1 MGAFVGVGIPRNA
14 KPSKQQPARQ
24 TGKTREQLLYMQ
36 SLMTRALAQYEAG
49 RFAEVEPL
57 SLKVLAVDAHHA
69 DALYVLG
76 MAAFKTGRFE
86 LAVRM
91 IGRAIAVNDRQ
102 PFFHAN
108 LGNALQAQ
116 GKTDEAVVSLE
127 RALAINPNHV
137 EACFNLGNIYFV
149 QKKYDEAAACFKRA
163 VGARPEYADAWCNLG
178 NVLKTQRKLD
188 ESVDSY
194 EHALALLPDHP
205 DLYCNLGDALHLR
218 GNLEEAVTCFKR
230 TMALNPDHSKA
241 CNCLGNAYFDKG
253 MLKESVAHCARAV
266 ELSPEFYDAQMNVSL
281 LQLLQGEY
289 LSGWRN
295 YEVRWKV
302 YPARQVDRPLWQ
314 GAAAPDGPASPAARI
329 QGRRILLHTEQGL
342 GDSIQFLRYVPLVHA
357 AGGTVVLDVP
367 PRLRRLAAQLPGVAA
382 LVTTGDP
389 LPPFDCHCPL
399 MSLPQ
404 AFATTL
410 DTIPAR
416 VPYLAAPAEALQAA
430 ATLPWHEGVM
440 RIGLTW
446 TGNPSHPKNWSR
458 TIPLALLEPL
468 FKLDGAHFFSLQMG
482 PAVAELAAAKADITD
497 LAPVTGD
504 MADTAAQM
512 AHLDLILTVDTSI
525 AHLAGAL
532 GKPTWLLLP
541 ALPDW
546 RWLLDREDSPWYPT
560 VRLFRQPKAGDWQ
573 SVVETL
579 QRALLGRLAPLEKL
593 AQGIA
598 E

>member
-1 MGAFVGVGIPRNA
+1 
-14 KPSKQQPARQ
+14 
-24 TGKTREQLLYMQ
+24 
-36 SLMTRALAQYEAG
+36 
-49 RFAEVEPL
+49 
-57 SLKVLAVDAHHA
+57 
-69 DALYVLG
+69 LYVLG

-91 IGRAIAVNDRQ
+91 ICRAIAVNERQ

-108 LGNALQAQ
+108 LGNALRAQ
-116 GKTDEAVVSLE
+116 GKTDEAVASLE

-188 ESVDSY
+188 EAVDSY
-194 EHALALLPDHP
+194 NHALALLPDHA

-218 GNLEEAVTCFKR
+218 GNLDEAMACFKR
-230 TMALNPDHSKA
+230 TMALNPEHTKA

-266 ELSPEFYDAQMNVSL
+266 ELNPEFYDAQMNVSL

-289 LSGWRN
+289 LAGWRN

-302 YPARQVDRPLWQ
+302 YPARQFEQPLWQ
-314 GAAAPDGPASPAARI
+314 GAAALDGPGSPAARI

-342 GDSIQFLRYVPLVHA
+342 GDALQFLRYVPLVHA

-382 LVTTGDP
+382 LVTTGDV
-389 LPPFDCHCPL
+389 LPAFDCQCPL

-404 AFATTL
+404 AFGTTL
-410 DTIPAR
+410 ESIPAR
-416 VPYLAAPAEALQAA
+416 VPYLAAPAEALQTAA
-430 ATLPWHEGVM
+430 RLPWHQGVM
-440 RIGLTW
+440 RIGLAW
-446 TGNPSHPKNWSR
+446 TGNATHPKNWARS
-458 TIPLALLEPL
+458 IPLAMLEPL
-468 FKLDGAHFFSLQMG
+468 FRLDGAHFFSLQLG
-482 PAVAELAAAKADITD
+482 PGVAELATVKADITD

-512 AHLDLILTVDTSI
+512 AHLDLILTIDTSI

-532 GKPTWLLLP
+532 ARPTWLLLP

-573 SVVETL
+573 SVVNALEQALSATL
-579 QRALLGRLAPLEKL
+579 AVWKTRRE
-593 AQGIA
+593 QGVSTP
-598 E
+598 